1 MVTLSS
7 LYELSLNMGQSFD
20 IEENA
25 ENFLRTLMLQKNLSF
40 AAYYKL
46 ETPES
51 ITKVY
56 SIPKTNITKD
66 LLDENFMPSIQEHK
80 YRILEKSNQYFEWAI
95 RQSQNVQKEYVV
107 YSAGIKSILLL
118 GKKNESFDHKE
129 LVKCELVLNKF
140 CLFMESLESHHQIKN
155 EIKIKEEQAQ
165 TIIQNNEK
173 LTQQNETLI
182 KYIRSNNELEKF
194 AHQVS
199 HDLKGPL
206 RSIVGFSSIINR
218 SENLTEKQKDYLN
231 HITDAGKQ
239 MDGLINGILNYSKV
253 NGEGLIFK
261 RIDMH
266 QMIDQIKN
274 LLFQSLSE
282 SNGKITV
289 KEIPEFIVADENKI
303 KQLLLNLI
311 SNAIKFRKPNIA
323 PEVII
328 SGSIKK
334 NEFEFSVSDN
344 GIGIPKESK
353 DKIFDIF
360 SRAHT
365 TEDIEGQGIGL
376 SICRQIVNQHQGDI
390 WVKSELNKGTD
401 FHFTIQKVPL
411 PEAFSVSPT

>member
-1 MVTLSS
+1 
-7 LYELSLNMGQSFD
+7 
-20 IEENA
+20 
-25 ENFLRTLMLQKNLSF
+25 
-40 AAYYKL
+40 
-46 ETPES
+46 
-51 ITKVY
+51 
-56 SIPKTNITKD
+56 
-66 LLDENFMPSIQEHK
+66 
-80 YRILEKSNQYFEWAI
+80 
-95 RQSQNVQKEYVV
+95 
-107 YSAGIKSILLL
+107 
-118 GKKNESFDHKE
+118 
-129 LVKCELVLNKF
+129 
-140 CLFMESLESHHQIKN
+140 MESLESHHQIKN